1 MPPATFPLSPTA
13 TGLSQRLPC
22 TWRPVPR
29 ALISLV
35 ESETGTLDEAYAEN
49 TLRDARNA
57 GWRAD
62 LAVRQISD

>member
-1 MPPATFPLSPTA
+1 LPPATFPLSPTA

-22 TWRPVPR
+22 TWRPGPR
-29 ALISLV
+29 ALI
-35 ESETGTLDEAYAEN
+35 ESETGTLDEAYVEN

>member
-1 MPPATFPLSPTA
+1 MHPAAGA
-13 TGLSQRLPC
+13 T
-22 TWRPVPR
+22 R

-62 LAVRQISD
+62 LAVRQISDY

>member
-1 MPPATFPLSPTA
+1 
-13 TGLSQRLPC
+13 
-22 TWRPVPR
+22 VPR